1 MKKKH
6 SNVAAGT
13 GIHEKIK
20 QDGWSITFNV
30 IERNEIEWQ
39 GGFRTPELKGNL
51 LRSLE
56 FMWIP
61 VGKLWSISGSVMK
74 LKILNFENIPIVK
87 C

>member
-30 IERNEIEWQ
+30 IERNEIEQQKW
-39 GGFRTPELKGNL
+39 FPYRVTELINQQL
-51 LRSLE
+51 LDSWPGVL
-56 FMWIP
+56 
-61 VGKLWSISGSVMK
+61 
-74 LKILNFENIPIVK
+74 
-87 C
+87 

>member
-30 IERNEIEWQ
+30 IERNEIE
-39 GGFRTPELKGNL
+39 
-51 LRSLE
+51 
-56 FMWIP
+56 
-61 VGKLWSISGSVMK
+61 
-74 LKILNFENIPIVK
+74 
-87 C
+87 